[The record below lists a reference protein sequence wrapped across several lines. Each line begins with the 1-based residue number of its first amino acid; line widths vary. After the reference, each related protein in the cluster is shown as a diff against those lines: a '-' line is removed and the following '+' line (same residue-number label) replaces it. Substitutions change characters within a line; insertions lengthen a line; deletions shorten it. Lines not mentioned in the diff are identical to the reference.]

1 MHINH
6 PTWPVSC
13 IYQTIQS
20 ILTYHA
26 HQPPYLASLLY
37 LSNYPVHPYIS
48 CTSTNLLRQS
58 PTSIKLSNPSLHIM
72 HINHPTS
79 PVSYIYQTIQSI
91 LTYHAHQPPYLASLL
106 HLSNYP
112 VHPYISGTSTTLL
125 GQSPASIKLSS
136 PSLHIMHI
144 NHPTWPVSC
153 IYQTIQSIL
162 TYQAHQPPYL
172 ASLLHLSNYPVH
184 PYISCTSTTLLG
196 QSLASIKLS
205 SPSLHIRHIN
215 HPTWPVSCIYQTIQ
229 SILTYHAHQPPY
241 LASLLHLSNY
251 PVHPYISCTSTT
263 LLGQSLASIKLS
275 SPSLHI
281 RHINHPTWPVSCIY
295 QTIQSILTYHA
306 HQPPYLASLL
316 NLSNYPVHP
325 YTSCTSTT
333 LLGQSP
339 ASIKL
344 SSLSLHIMHTNHLTW
359 PVSCIYQTIQS
370 ILTHHAHQ
378 APYLASLLHL
388 SNYPVCPYISCTPTT
403 LLGQS
408 PASIKLS
415 SPSLHIRH
423 INHPTWTVS
432 CIYQTIQSALT
443 YHTHQPPY
451 LASLLHLS
459 NYQVHPYIS
468 CTSTTLLSQSLTSI
482 KLSSPALHIMHI
494 NHLTW
499 PVSCIYQ
506 TIQSILTHHA
516 HQPPYL
522 ASLLHPSNYPVHPY
536 ISCTPSTLLGQSP
549 ASIKLSS
556 PPLHIM
562 HTNHP
567 TWPVSCIYQTIQSIL
582 TYHAHQAPYLASLL
596 HLSNYPVHPYIS
608 CTPSTLLGQSL
619 TSIKLSS
626 PSLHIV
632 HINHPTWPVSCIY
645 QTIQSVLTYHAH
657 QAPYLASLLHLSN
670 YQVHPYISCT
680 LTTLLDQS
688 PASIK
693 LSSSPLHIMHINHPT
708 WPVSCIY
715 QTIQSVLTYH
725 AHQAP
730 YLASLLHLSNYQVH
744 PYISCT
750 STTLLDQSP
759 ASIKLSSSPLHIMHI
774 NHPT

>member
-125 GQSPASIKLSS
+125 GQSLASIKLSS

-162 TYQAHQPPYL
+162 TYQ
-172 ASLLHLSNYPVH
+172 
-184 PYISCTSTTLLG
+184 
-196 QSLASIKLS
+196 
-205 SPSLHIRHIN
+205 
-215 HPTWPVSCIYQTIQ
+215 
-229 SILTYHAHQPPY
+229 
-241 LASLLHLSNY
+241 
-251 PVHPYISCTSTT
+251 
-263 LLGQSLASIKLS
+263 
-275 SPSLHI
+275 
-281 RHINHPTWPVSCIY
+281 
-295 QTIQSILTYHA
+295 A

-423 INHPTWTVS
+423 INHPTWPVS

-482 KLSSPALHIMHI
+482 KLSSPPLHIMHI

-536 ISCTPSTLLGQSP
+536 ISRTSSTLLGQSLADLSNYPVHPYISCTSTTLLGQSP

-562 HTNHP
+562 HINHP
-567 TWPVSCIYQTIQSIL
+567 TWPVSCIHQTIQSTI
-582 TYHAHQAPYLASLL
+582 TYHAHQPPYLASLL
-596 HLSNYPVHPYIS
+596 HLSNYPVHPYTS
-608 CTPSTLLGQSL
+608 CTSTTLLGQSPVSITHPVHPYISRTSSTLLGQSPVSITHPVHPYISRTSSTL
-619 TSIKLSS
+619 LGQSPVSITHPVHPYISRTSSTLLGQSPVSITHPVHPYISRTSSTLLGQSPVSIKLSS
-626 PSLHIV
+626 PSLHIM
-632 HINHPTWPVSCIY
+632 HINQPTWPVSCIHHTSSPPLHITHIKHPTWPVSCIHH
-645 QTIQSVLTYHAH
+645 TS
-657 QAPYLASLLHLSN
+657 
-670 YQVHPYISCT
+670 
-680 LTTLLDQS
+680 S
-688 PASIK
+688 P
-693 LSSSPLHIMHINHPT
+693 PLHITHIKHPT
-708 WPVSCIY
+708 WPVSCI
-715 QTIQSVLTYH
+715 H
-725 AHQAP
+725 H
-730 YLASLLHLSNYQVH
+730 
-744 PYISCT
+744 T
-750 STTLLDQSP
+750 SSP
-759 ASIKLSSSPLHIMHI
+759 PLHITHI
-774 NHPT
+774 KHPTWPVSCIHHTSSPPLHITHIKHPTWPVSCIHHTSSPPLHITHIKHPTWPVSCIHHTSSQLRSIYLTVPAFYFEN